1 MHMFDEILKQLQ
13 DLIRDY
19 TGNDELTIS
28 EDTLMVND
36 LELSSLDIINLMG
49 SIEDTFDICI
59 EDEDLANLLTVKDVV
74 NYIISKKEDK

>member
-1 MHMFDEILKQLQ
+1 MFEEILKQLQ

-59 EDEDLANLLTVKDVV
+59 EDEYLANLLTVKDVV
-74 NYIISKKEDK
+74 NYIISKKED

>member
-1 MHMFDEILKQLQ
+1 MFDEILKQLQ

>member
-1 MHMFDEILKQLQ
+1 MFEEVLKQLQ

-19 TGNDELTIS
+19 TGNNELVIK

>member
-1 MHMFDEILKQLQ
+1 MHMFEEILKQLQ

-59 EDEDLANLLTVKDVV
+59 EDEYLANLLTVKDVV
-74 NYIISKKEDK
+74 NYIISKKED